1 MQHAPVTDLLS
12 PVVDERI
19 ERFMTL
25 PSSYVD
31 DDDDDN
37 KKPSPSLYRP
47 KRELTDERTSC
58 MRRCDFDHSELLVAS
73 QGASLKFNVHE
84 DVVEWLHA
92 DLGLSSSEQ
101 EALIREQERMLS
113 HWNANHSDHES
124 YSLDD
129 TIDGIPL
136 TVLQSYIDHECMES
150 GEIHPELL
158 RQQAIMEQI
167 LRDQNKTQDETLHR
181 DAADTSM
188 QDSSNDKDI
197 KAKCSSKKGLE
208 APGHVEL
215 YPGKHVR
222 IHDKDRAYASLANG
236 DAAIFK
242 CAGCGKCLLA
252 AKDTKLLYCCE
263 CGTLTP
269 TEIEG
274 KLKDSEYLDESS
286 T

>member
-1 MQHAPVTDLLS
+1 MQHSTVTDLLS

-25 PSSYVD
+25 SPSYD
-31 DDDDDN
+31 DDDDDDDD
-37 KKPSPSLYRP
+37 KKPSPPYA
-47 KRELTDERTSC
+47 KREVTDESTSC
-58 MRRCDFDHSELLVAS
+58 MRRCDSKNSKLLDS
-73 QGASLKFNVHE
+73 SRGAYLRFNVHE
-84 DVVEWLHA
+84 DVVQWLEA
-92 DLGLSSSEQ
+92 DLGLSWSEQ

-113 HWNANHSDHES
+113 HWNEIRSEHES
-124 YSLDD
+124 CSLDD

-158 RQQAIMEQI
+158 RQQAIMGQI
-167 LRDQNKTQDETLHR
+167 LRDQNKTQDDTR
-181 DAADTSM
+181 RSDNADACK
-188 QDSSNDKDI
+188 QDSLSDKDI

-252 AKDTKLLYCCE
+252 SKDTKLLYCSE

-269 TEIEG
+269 TEIKG
-274 KLKDSEYLDESS
+274 NLKDSEYLDESS
-286 T
+286 S